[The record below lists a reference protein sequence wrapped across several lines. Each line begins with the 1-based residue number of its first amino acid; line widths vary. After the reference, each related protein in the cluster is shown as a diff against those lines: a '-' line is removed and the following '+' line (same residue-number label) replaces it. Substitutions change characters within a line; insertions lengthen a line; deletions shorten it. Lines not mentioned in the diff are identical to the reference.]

1 MPLSAHQIS
10 AKIGKID
17 AHDNFYDI
25 NVDYQLVFIK
35 FPFGYTKRKKETR
48 QKWTRK
54 ENASFGNWD

>member
-25 NVDYQLVFIK
+25 NVNYQLVFIK

-48 QKWTRK
+48 QK
-54 ENASFGNWD
+54 